1 MGNLNGLSV
10 EWRKSSYSGTNGGEC
25 LEAGRGLPGAVP
37 VRDSKLSDSPV
48 LSFPSAGWGEFLATV
63 KDGRFSA

>member
-1 MGNLNGLSV
+1 MSGGTGRAV
-10 EWRKSSYSGTNGGEC
+10 QWHKSTYSSTNGGNC

-48 LSFPSAGWGEFLATV
+48 LSFPSAGWGKFLATV

>member
-1 MGNLNGLSV
+1 MTTTSSLDVL
-10 EWRKSSYSGTNGGEC
+10 WTKSSYSSSNGGNC
-25 LEAGRGLPGAVP
+25 LEAGRGLSGVVP